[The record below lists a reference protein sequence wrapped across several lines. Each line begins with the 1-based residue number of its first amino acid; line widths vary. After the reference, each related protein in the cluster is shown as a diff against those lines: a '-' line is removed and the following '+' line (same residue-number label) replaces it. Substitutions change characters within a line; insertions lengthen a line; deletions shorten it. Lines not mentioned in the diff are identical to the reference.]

1 MQLKRVAEAKLPTP
15 WGDFLMVG
23 FEELA
28 TGQDH
33 VALVYG
39 DVSDH
44 NPVLARVHSECL
56 TGDALFSLRC
66 DCGFQLE
73 AALTAIAEEG
83 RGVLLYH
90 RQEGRNI
97 GLLNKIRAYALQDKG
112 YDTVEANH
120 QLGFAADERDFTLC
134 ADMFKL
140 LGVNEVRLL
149 TNNPRKVEILSEAGI
164 NIVERVPLVVGRN
177 PKMLTTL
184 IPRQK
189 KWAICCQKR
198 NADSKKPGN
207 LPAFSLVQH
216 ITYHIVQYAVVLVIG
231 QLIAGIDTTPGFQRL
246 FFTID
251 TRQGDIHSTT
261 GFQL

>member
-39 DVSDH
+39 DISGQS
-44 NPVLARVHSECL
+44 PVLARVHSECL

-73 AALTAIAEEG
+73 AALSHIAEEG
-83 RGVLLYH
+83 RGILLYH

-97 GLLNKIRAYALQDKG
+97 GLLNKIRAYALQDQG

-120 QLGFAADERDFTLC
+120 QLGFAAD
-134 ADMFKL
+134 
-140 LGVNEVRLL
+140 
-149 TNNPRKVEILSEAGI
+149 
-164 NIVERVPLVVGRN
+164 
-177 PKMLTTL
+177 
-184 IPRQK
+184 
-189 KWAICCQKR
+189 
-198 NADSKKPGN
+198 
-207 LPAFSLVQH
+207 
-216 ITYHIVQYAVVLVIG
+216 
-231 QLIAGIDTTPGFQRL
+231 
-246 FFTID
+246 
-251 TRQGDIHSTT
+251 
-261 GFQL
+261 